1 MKQCKD
7 KKKEV
12 DAMNCSAG
20 TQEIVL
26 STFTISLFAFGEN
39 AR

>member
-1 MKQCKD
+1 MKQYKD
-7 KKKEV
+7 KKEEAN
-12 DAMNCSAG
+12 AMNCFAG
-20 TQEIVL
+20 TEDILL